1 MKQTKNRI
9 LIAALLLAVSL
20 PAFTHA
26 QNTLVKER
34 HMNTKKIL
42 VAFFSHTG
50 ENYAVG
56 RIEQGNTHIVAEM
69 IASATGGTLFRIE
82 PATPYPDDYRACTEI
97 AQREKR
103 SKARPALVGEIAAE
117 EYDVIFLGY
126 PNWWGDLP
134 MCVYTFLEQ
143 HDWAGQGRHS
153 LLHARGKRPLRYGE
167 PAADDLPGR
176 FGAERA
182 GRAGFRG
189 AERAGDSPE
198 AGAGVV
204 ETIEILRI

>member
-1 MKQTKNRI
+1 MKQTKKQI
-9 LIAALLLAVSL
+9 LIAVLLPVVLFPVFLS
-20 PAFTHA
+20 A
-26 QNTLVKER
+26 QNISVKDR

-42 VAFFSHTG
+42 VAFFSRAG

-56 RIEQGNTHIVAEM
+56 HIEQGNTHIVAEL

-82 PATPYPDDYRACTEI
+82 PAIPYPDDYRACTEI

-134 MCVYTFLEQ
+134 MPVYTFLEQ
-143 HDWAGQGRHS
+143 HDWQGKVVIPFCTHEGSGLSDTENR
-153 LLHARGKRPLRYGE
+153 LR
-167 PAADDLPGR
+167 AAC
-176 FGAERA
+176 
-182 GRAGFRG
+182 RG
-189 AERAGDSPE
+189 ASVLNGLAVRGSVAQNEREKARKQVLE
-198 AGAGVV
+198 W
-204 ETIEILRI
+204 LKRLKY

>member
-1 MKQTKNRI
+1 MARTGAA
-9 LIAALLLAVSL
+9 LAALLLAVSP

-42 VAFFSHTG
+42 VAFFSRTG

-56 RIEQGNTHIVAEM
+56 HIEQGNTHIVAEM

-82 PATPYPDDYRACTEI
+82 PSTPYPDDYRACTEV

-103 SKARPALVGEIAAE
+103 SKARPALVGDITAE
-117 EYDVIFLGY
+117 EFDVIFLGY

-143 HDWAGQGRHS
+143 HDWQGKIIIPFCTHEGS
-153 LLHARGKRPLRYGE
+153 GLSDTENLLR
-167 PAADDLPGR
+167 AAC
-176 FGAERA
+176 
-182 GRAGFRG
+182 RG
-189 AERAGDSPE
+189 ASVLNVLAVRGSVAQNEREKARKQVLE
-198 AGAGVV
+198 W
-204 ETIEILRI
+204 LKQLKY

>member
-42 VAFFSHTG
+42 VAFFSRTG

-117 EYDVIFLGY
+117 EYDVIFLEY

-143 HDWAGQGRHS
+143 HDWQGKVVIPFCTHEGSGLSDTENR
-153 LLHARGKRPLRYGE
+153 LRTTC
-167 PAADDLPGR
+167 
-176 FGAERA
+176 
-182 GRAGFRG
+182 RG
-189 AERAGDSPE
+189 ASVLNGLAVRGSVAQNEREKARKQVLE
-198 AGAGVV
+198 W
-204 ETIEILRI
+204 LKRLKY

>member
-1 MKQTKNRI
+1 MKQTKKQI
-9 LIAALLLAVSL
+9 LIAVLLPVVLFPVFLS
-20 PAFTHA
+20 A
-26 QNTLVKER
+26 QNISVKER

-42 VAFFSHTG
+42 VAFFSRTG

-56 RIEQGNTHIVAEM
+56 RIEQGNTHIVAEL

-82 PATPYPDDYRACTEI
+82 PAIPYPDDYRACTEI

-103 SKARPALVGEIAAE
+103 SKARPALVGDIAAE

-143 HDWAGQGRHS
+143 HDWQGKVVIPFCTHEGSGLSDTENR
-153 LLHARGKRPLRYGE
+153 LRT
-167 PAADDLPGR
+167 AC
-176 FGAERA
+176 
-182 GRAGFRG
+182 RG
-189 AERAGDSPE
+189 ASVLNGLAVRGSVAQNEREKARKQVLE
-198 AGAGVV
+198 W
-204 ETIEILRI
+204 LKRLKY

>member
-1 MKQTKNRI
+1 MKQTKKQI
-9 LIAALLLAVSL
+9 LIAVLLPVVLFPVFLS
-20 PAFTHA
+20 A
-26 QNTLVKER
+26 QHISVKDR

-42 VAFFSHTG
+42 VAFFSRTG

-82 PATPYPDDYRACTEI
+82 PAIPYPDDYRACTEI

-134 MCVYTFLEQ
+134 MPVYTFLER
-143 HDWAGQGRHS
+143 HDWQGKVVIPFCTHEGSVLSDTENR
-153 LLHARGKRPLRYGE
+153 LRE
-167 PAADDLPGR
+167 AC
-176 FGAERA
+176 
-182 GRAGFRG
+182 RG
-189 AERAGDSPE
+189 ASVLNGLAVRGFVAQNEREKARKQVLE
-198 AGAGVV
+198 W
-204 ETIEILRI
+204 LKQLKY

>member
-1 MKQTKNRI
+1 MKQTKKRI

-26 QNTLVKER
+26 QNTLVKGR

-42 VAFFSHTG
+42 VAFFSRTG

-143 HDWAGQGRHS
+143 HDWQGKVVIPFCTHEGSGLSDTENR
-153 LLHARGKRPLRYGE
+153 LRTTC
-167 PAADDLPGR
+167 
-176 FGAERA
+176 
-182 GRAGFRG
+182 RG
-189 AERAGDSPE
+189 ASVLNGLAVRGSVAQNER
-198 AGAGVV
+198 
-204 ETIEILRI
+204 ETARKQVLEWLKRLKY

>member
-42 VAFFSHTG
+42 VAFFSRTG

-143 HDWAGQGRHS
+143 HDWQGKIVIPFCTHEGSGLSDTENR
-153 LLHARGKRPLRYGE
+153 LRTTC
-167 PAADDLPGR
+167 
-176 FGAERA
+176 
-182 GRAGFRG
+182 RG
-189 AERAGDSPE
+189 ASVLNGLAVRGSVAQNEREKARKQVLE
-198 AGAGVV
+198 W
-204 ETIEILRI
+204 LKRLKY

>member
-42 VAFFSHTG
+42 VAFFSRTG

-82 PATPYPDDYRACTEI
+82 PATPYPDDYRACTEV

-103 SKARPALVGEIAAE
+103 SKARPALVGDIAAE
-117 EYDVIFLGY
+117 EFDVIFLGY

-143 HDWAGQGRHS
+143 HDWQGKVVIPFCTHEGSGLSDTENR
-153 LLHARGKRPLRYGE
+153 LRTTC
-167 PAADDLPGR
+167 
-176 FGAERA
+176 
-182 GRAGFRG
+182 RG
-189 AERAGDSPE
+189 ASVLNGLAVRGSVAQNEREKARKQVLE
-198 AGAGVV
+198 W
-204 ETIEILRI
+204 LKRLKY

>member
-1 MKQTKNRI
+1 MKQTKKQI
-9 LIAALLLAVSL
+9 LIAVLLPVVLFPVFLS
-20 PAFTHA
+20 A
-26 QNTLVKER
+26 QNISVKDR

-42 VAFFSHTG
+42 VAFFSRAG

-56 RIEQGNTHIVAEM
+56 HIEQGNTHIVAEL

-82 PATPYPDDYRACTEI
+82 PAIPYPDDYRACTEI

-134 MCVYTFLEQ
+134 MPVYTFLEQ
-143 HDWAGQGRHS
+143 HDWQGKVVIPFCTHEGSGLSDTENR
-153 LLHARGKRPLRYGE
+153 LR
-167 PAADDLPGR
+167 AAC
-176 FGAERA
+176 
-182 GRAGFRG
+182 RG
-189 AERAGDSPE
+189 ASVLNGLAVRGSVAQNEREKARKQVLE
-198 AGAGVV
+198 W
-204 ETIEILRI
+204 LKQLKY

>member
-1 MKQTKNRI
+1 MKRI
-9 LIAALLLAVSL
+9 GTTLVALLLAVSL
-20 PAFTHA
+20 PAYTHA

-34 HMNTKKIL
+34 NMNTKKIL
-42 VAFFSHTG
+42 VAFFSRTG

-134 MCVYTFLEQ
+134 MPVYTFLER
-143 HDWAGQGRHS
+143 HDWQGKVVIPFCTHEGSGLSDTENR
-153 LLHARGKRPLRYGE
+153 LRT
-167 PAADDLPGR
+167 AC
-176 FGAERA
+176 
-182 GRAGFRG
+182 RG
-189 AERAGDSPE
+189 ASVLNGLAVRGAVAQNER
-198 AGAGVV
+198 
-204 ETIEILRI
+204 ETARKQVLEWLKQLKY

>member
-1 MKQTKNRI
+1 MKRI
-9 LIAALLLAVSL
+9 GATLTALLLAVSL
-20 PAFTHA
+20 PAYTHA

-42 VAFFSHTG
+42 VAFFSRTG

-56 RIEQGNTHIVAEM
+56 HIEQGNTHIVAEM
-69 IASATGGTLFRIE
+69 ISAATGGTIFRIE
-82 PATPYPDDYRACTEI
+82 SATPYPDDYRACTEV

-103 SKARPALVGEIAAE
+103 SKARPALAGDIAAE

-143 HDWAGQGRHS
+143 HDWQGKVVIPFCTHEGSGLSDTENR
-153 LLHARGKRPLRYGE
+153 LR
-167 PAADDLPGR
+167 AAC
-176 FGAERA
+176 
-182 GRAGFRG
+182 RG
-189 AERAGDSPE
+189 ASVLNGLAVRGFVAQNEREKARKQVLE
-198 AGAGVV
+198 W
-204 ETIEILRI
+204 LKQLKY

>member
-1 MKQTKNRI
+1 MKRI
-9 LIAALLLAVSL
+9 GATLTALLLAVSL
-20 PAFTHA
+20 PAYTHA

-34 HMNTKKIL
+34 HLNTKKIL
-42 VAFFSHTG
+42 VAFFSRTG

-56 RIEQGNTHIVAEM
+56 RIEQGNTHIVAEL

-82 PATPYPDDYRACTEI
+82 PATPYPDDYRACTEV

-134 MCVYTFLEQ
+134 MPVYTFLER
-143 HDWAGQGRHS
+143 HDWQGKVVIPFCTHEGSGLSDTENR
-153 LLHARGKRPLRYGE
+153 LRT
-167 PAADDLPGR
+167 AC
-176 FGAERA
+176 
-182 GRAGFRG
+182 RG
-189 AERAGDSPE
+189 ASVLNGLAVRGAVAQNER
-198 AGAGVV
+198 
-204 ETIEILRI
+204 ETARRQVLEWLKRLKY

>member
-1 MKQTKNRI
+1 MKQMKKRI

-20 PAFTHA
+20 PAFSSA
-26 QNTLVKER
+26 QNTLVKEIR
-34 HMNTKKIL
+34 MNTKKIL
-42 VAFFSHTG
+42 VAFFSRTG

-56 RIEQGNTHIVAEM
+56 HIEQGNTHIVAEL

-82 PATPYPDDYRACTEI
+82 PSTPYPDDYRACTEI

-134 MCVYTFLEQ
+134 MPVYTFLER
-143 HDWAGQGRHS
+143 HDWQGKVVIPFCTHEGS
-153 LLHARGKRPLRYGE
+153 GLSDTENLLRTAC
-167 PAADDLPGR
+167 
-176 FGAERA
+176 
-182 GRAGFRG
+182 RG
-189 AERAGDSPE
+189 ASVLNGLAVRGSVAQNER
-198 AGAGVV
+198 
-204 ETIEILRI
+204 ETARRQVLEWLKRLKY

>member
-34 HMNTKKIL
+34 DMNTKKIL
-42 VAFFSHTG
+42 VAFFSRTG

-117 EYDVIFLGY
+117 EYDVIFLEY

-143 HDWAGQGRHS
+143 HDWQGKVVIPFCTHEGSGLSDTENR
-153 LLHARGKRPLRYGE
+153 LRTTC
-167 PAADDLPGR
+167 
-176 FGAERA
+176 
-182 GRAGFRG
+182 RG
-189 AERAGDSPE
+189 ASVLNGLAVRGSVAQNEREKARKQVLE
-198 AGAGVV
+198 W
-204 ETIEILRI
+204 LKRLKY

>member
-103 SKARPALVGEIAAE
+103 SKARPALVGDIAAE

-134 MCVYTFLEQ
+134 MPVYTFLER
-143 HDWAGQGRHS
+143 HDWQGKVVIPFCTHEGSGLSDTENR
-153 LLHARGKRPLRYGE
+153 LRE
-167 PAADDLPGR
+167 AC
-176 FGAERA
+176 
-182 GRAGFRG
+182 RG
-189 AERAGDSPE
+189 ASVLNGLAVRGAVAQNER
-198 AGAGVV
+198 
-204 ETIEILRI
+204 ETARRQVLEWLKRLKY

>member
-1 MKQTKNRI
+1 MKQTKSRI

-42 VAFFSHTG
+42 VAFFSRTG

-56 RIEQGNTHIVAEM
+56 RIERGNTHIVAEM

-103 SKARPALVGEIAAE
+103 SKARPALVGDIAAE

-143 HDWAGQGRHS
+143 HDWQGKVVIPFCTHEGSGLSDTENR
-153 LLHARGKRPLRYGE
+153 LRTTC
-167 PAADDLPGR
+167 
-176 FGAERA
+176 
-182 GRAGFRG
+182 RG
-189 AERAGDSPE
+189 ASVLNGLAVRGSVAQNEREKARKQVLE
-198 AGAGVV
+198 W
-204 ETIEILRI
+204 LKRLKY

>member
-1 MKQTKNRI
+1 MKRI
-9 LIAALLLAVSL
+9 GATLTALLLAVSL
-20 PAFTHA
+20 PAYTHA

-42 VAFFSHTG
+42 VAFFSRTG
-50 ENYAVG
+50 ENYAVSH
-56 RIEQGNTHIVAEM
+56 IEQGNTHIVAEL

-82 PATPYPDDYRACTEI
+82 PATPYPDDYRACTEV

-103 SKARPALVGEIAAE
+103 SKARPALVGDIAVE

-143 HDWAGQGRHS
+143 HNWQGKVVIPFCTHEGSGLSDTENR
-153 LLHARGKRPLRYGE
+153 LR
-167 PAADDLPGR
+167 AAC
-176 FGAERA
+176 
-182 GRAGFRG
+182 RG
-189 AERAGDSPE
+189 ASVLNGLAVRGSVAQNERE
-198 AGAGVV
+198 KVRKQV
-204 ETIEILRI
+204 LEWLKRLKY

>member
-1 MKQTKNRI
+1 MRPSMKRI
-9 LIAALLLAVSL
+9 GATLTALLLAVSL
-20 PAFTHA
+20 PAYTHA

-42 VAFFSHTG
+42 VAFFSRTG

-56 RIEQGNTHIVAEM
+56 RIEQGNTHIVAEL

-82 PATPYPDDYRACTEI
+82 PATPYPDDYRACTEV

-103 SKARPALVGEIAAE
+103 SKARPALVGDIAAE

-143 HDWAGQGRHS
+143 HDWQGKIIIPFCTHEGSGLSDTENR
-153 LLHARGKRPLRYGE
+153 LRE
-167 PAADDLPGR
+167 AC
-176 FGAERA
+176 
-182 GRAGFRG
+182 RG
-189 AERAGDSPE
+189 ASVLNGLAVRGFVAQNEREKARKQVLE
-198 AGAGVV
+198 W
-204 ETIEILRI
+204 LKQLKY

>member
-42 VAFFSHTG
+42 VAFFSRTG

-82 PATPYPDDYRACTEI
+82 PATPCPDDYRACTEI

-134 MCVYTFLEQ
+134 MPVYTFLER
-143 HDWAGQGRHS
+143 HDWQGKVVIPFCTHEGSGLSDTENR
-153 LLHARGKRPLRYGE
+153 LRT
-167 PAADDLPGR
+167 AC
-176 FGAERA
+176 
-182 GRAGFRG
+182 RG
-189 AERAGDSPE
+189 ASVLNGLAVRGSVAQNERE
-198 AGAGVV
+198 KVRKQV
-204 ETIEILRI
+204 LEWLKRLKY